1 MIKATVVFEDDHIIL
16 NGKDIWLHCESA
28 HFVVGKHDE
37 DHEDGG
43 EIEELFASQEL
54 AIAYCLEQSHE
65 S

>member
-1 MIKATVVFEDDHIIL
+1 MIKAEVVFEDDHIIL

-28 HFVVGKHDE
+28 HFAVGKHD
-37 DHEDGG
+37 EDGG